1 MSPFEKQVNTW
12 TIRRRK
18 MGDGAV
24 GRKGED
30 YHKQAERTAAWLTK
44 WLPDESYYEHGLD
57 FGCGWGRFTEFLAAH
72 CGHLWAVDVF
82 QDWVDRAAKAINVT
96 PVCLA
101 GAKLPAT
108 TGSIGLIVDLQTLQS
123 LDDALLITY
132 SKELQRIAEPGA
144 TVISMH
150 VVKPEPIRSPEQRA
164 RLLGLKEG
172 YEVVETT
179 DIDDAKELYTFL
191 VGTRA

>member
-1 MSPFEKQVNTW
+1 MTPFEKQVNTW

-24 GRKGED
+24 GRKDED
-30 YHKQAERTAAWLTK
+30 HCKQAERIVAWLNK
-44 WLPDESYYEHGLD
+44 WLSDDSYYEHGLD
-57 FGCGWGRFTEFLAAH
+57 FGCGWGRFTALLAAH

-101 GAKLPAT
+101 EAKLPST
-108 TGSIGLIVDLQTLQS
+108 TGSMGLIVDLQTLQS

-144 TVISMH
+144 TIISMH
-150 VVKPEPIRSPEQRA
+150 AVAPAPIRAPEQRA

-172 YEVVETT
+172 YEVVEAD
-179 DIDDAKELYTFL
+179 DIDDAEGLYTFL